1 MENYQVICLLF
12 SLALRQTRQYGDLE
26 SLDHVQKGEERYVIA
41 RFVNGGTRKIT
52 VTADSG
58 IAMIKDILRNI

>member
-12 SLALRQTRQYGDLE
+12 SLTLRQTRQYRDLE

-41 RFVNGGTRKIT
+41 RFVNGHTRKIT

>member
-1 MENYQVICLLF
+1 MENYQSICN
-12 SLALRQTRQYGDLE
+12 SLCKTLQQTRQYDDLQ
-26 SLDHVQKGEERYVIA
+26 SLRHVEEGSERYVVA
-41 RFVNGGTRKIT
+41 EFTNGSIRKIT

>member
-1 MENYQVICLLF
+1 MENHQVICTFLCVT
-12 SLALRQTRQYGDLE
+12 LRQPRQYRDLE

-41 RFVNGGTRKIT
+41 RFVNGGYRKIN

-58 IAMIKDILRNI
+58 IAMIKDILEHL